1 MKNNILAHLISFTA
15 ICAETKKNEADYA
28 LPTNGTNEEMLIAY
42 FRRTNLIAKA
52 FNGAEKVRRA
62 DTRQKKWTIWAWVK
76 PDVKAT
82 AGFALSFCGCT
93 YVHAYATLCAR
104 PEFLNPDHGEI
115 AFERFPEEFEG
126 LMQYKDL
133 VDQE

>member
-82 AGFALSFCGCT
+82 AGFALSFDVCRYDC
-93 YVHAYATLCAR
+93 ALATLGAR
-104 PEFLNPDHGEI
+104 HACIN
-115 AFERFPEEFEG
+115 EEVAHFMG
-126 LMQYKDL
+126 NNCQGIYKYTRG
-133 VDQE
+133 